1 MAVSELPVSITEPKP
16 HTSYDYFAHKY
27 EHKTVVQFKE
37 DLKAIDT
44 SLRTMGSPK
53 LRRKQRR
60 HKKAKFPSMSIV
72 PNLQDINESE
82 ETNSFDGEKIKKDLA
97 TIHKERA
104 ITSGNF
110 IKQEGRSFRHK
121 RFHKSSS
128 KD

>member
-53 LRRKQRR
+53 RRRKQNRR
-60 HKKAKFPSMSIV
+60 HKKAKFPSMAIV
-72 PNLQDINESE
+72 PNLEDINETE
-82 ETNSFDGEKIKKDLA
+82 ETHSFDDEHKKKDLA

-104 ITSGNF
+104 ITSGNL

-121 RFHKSSS
+121 KFHKSP